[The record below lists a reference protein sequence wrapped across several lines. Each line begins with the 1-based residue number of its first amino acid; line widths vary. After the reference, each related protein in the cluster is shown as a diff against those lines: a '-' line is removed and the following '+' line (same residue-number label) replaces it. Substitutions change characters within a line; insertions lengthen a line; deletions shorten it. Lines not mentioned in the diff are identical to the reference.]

1 MRPMEPRTE
10 VATLV
15 DRILDLIGDPQRDRE
30 GLRDTPLRV
39 AKSHLELF
47 AGYQQ
52 DPLAVLERTF
62 PADGYDQVVVLS
74 GIEFFSTCEHHMLPF
89 YGQAHVAYLPGD
101 RIVGLSKL
109 ARLVD
114 CYSRRLQVQERLT
127 EQIANA
133 LETVLEPR
141 GVAVVLE
148 GVHTCMV
155 ARGVQKRGATMKTCS
170 LRGTFLDQPAAR
182 AEVFSLFNMGER

>member
-1 MRPMEPRTE
+1 MNPHHQENIRK
-10 VATLV
+10 LV
-15 DRILDLIGDPQRDRE
+15 TNVLDWVGDPDRDRE
-30 GLRDTPLRV
+30 GLRDTPARV
-39 AKSHLELF
+39 AKSYGELY
-47 AGYQQ
+47 AGYDQ
-52 DPLAVLERTF
+52 DPIAVLERTF

-89 YGQAHVAYLPGD
+89 YGVAHLAYLPGD

-127 EQIANA
+127 EQVANA
-133 LETVLEPR
+133 LESVLEPR
-141 GVAVVLE
+141 GVAVVFE

-155 ARGVQKRGATMKTCS
+155 ARGVHKRGATMKTCS
-170 LRGTFLDQPAAR
+170 LRGVFRDKAEAR
-182 AEVFSLFNMGER
+182 AEVFSLFNMGGDR

>member
-1 MRPMEPRTE
+1 MNPHHQENIR
-10 VATLV
+10 
-15 DRILDLIGDPQRDRE
+15 DLIGSVLDWVGDPDRERE
-30 GLRDTPLRV
+30 GLKDTPARV
-39 AKSHLELF
+39 AKSFGELY
-47 AGYQQ
+47 AGYDQ
-52 DPLAVLERTF
+52 DPVKVLERTF

-89 YGQAHVAYLPGD
+89 YGQAHVAYLPGK

-127 EQIANA
+127 EQVANA
-133 LETVLEPR
+133 LEAVLEPR
-141 GVAVVLE
+141 GVAVVFE

-170 LRGTFLDQPAAR
+170 LRGTFLNQPAAR
-182 AEVFSLFNMGER
+182 AEVFSLFNMGDRR